1 MITAV
6 SLNKKIDMRKSY
18 ARLLDSVMSDPQ
30 MLNSDDSVLNSQY
43 YKLRDVLK
51 RYREIEKQG
60 GWKTIDPELVE
71 AVKKY

>member
-1 MITAV
+1 
-6 SLNKKIDMRKSY
+6 MRKSY
-18 ARLLDSVMSDPQ
+18 DRLLDSVMSDPQ